1 MSPLD
6 DLAFF
11 RQLAQSDSLTV
22 TARELGVSLPQA
34 HPSEDKG
41 ICRVSG
47 NGHARPSTGA
57 ARGGLIGV
65 TPAKETI
72 RFPVAISP

>member
-22 TARELGVSLPQA
+22 TAR
-34 HPSEDKG
+34 
-41 ICRVSG
+41 
-47 NGHARPSTGA
+47 
-57 ARGGLIGV
+57 GGLIGV
-65 TPAKETI
+65 PPAKETI